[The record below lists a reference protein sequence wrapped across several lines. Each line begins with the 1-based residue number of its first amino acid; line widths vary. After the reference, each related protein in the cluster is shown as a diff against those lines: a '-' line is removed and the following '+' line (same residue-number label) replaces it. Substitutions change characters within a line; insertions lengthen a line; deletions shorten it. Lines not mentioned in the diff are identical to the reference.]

1 MRFVFAIVVFV
12 VAAIMIAVGIAQRTL
27 FVTPDSLATS
37 ISNDDGSRYIVID
50 GSALTA
56 HPGAQTLEISG
67 DAAVFLAYG
76 RTPDVKA
83 WLDTQP
89 YASIGKSQLRPQTK
103 TSSANVA
110 STSASTPA
118 PGVGQGA
125 PSQEGAGPNPTDSDL
140 WLEQFTGSKSMTTSI
155 MVPAGY
161 SAIIASD
168 GSSPAPSTAKLS
180 WPVNNS
186 TPWAGPLIVGGG
198 LVLLIGLGFFLW
210 GLWHIRKARGPRR
223 SNPPKMPKPPRI
235 ARSKST
241 NRVSIVP
248 ASRGRRSA
256 GRSRFTVIPIL
267 VASAFAFGGSVTDA
281 WASPGT
287 TEAPLAAPS
296 PGTSETSLPGH
307 NPSAPAVSVRQLEN
321 IVKKVSSV
329 AADADASL
337 NANALATR
345 FAGSALDLRR
355 ANYAIRSK
363 IPEFAA
369 VQPIAASPLT
379 LTLPQATDGWPR
391 TAYTIVKNEADG
403 NQPPTLLA
411 LTQKAPRENYLVH
424 YAIALKP
431 GSTIP
436 AVSPANVGT
445 SIIAPDS
452 KLLLL
457 PPNQIA
463 TAYGDILAKGA
474 GSQFASQFEESGDSL
489 RTSVGLDY
497 KNKRQAEKPAN
508 SSIDYSLSPAV
519 EPPLAL
525 STITSGALVAV
536 DLREIESAKPTQPGS
551 TIEPTGAIKALS
563 GIGVTAKGINST
575 YEYQLLLFV
584 PPVGSTQKIEILGYT
599 QGLVSSSEVP

>member
-424 YAIALKP
+424 YAIALNRVQRFRRYRPQMWARRSLRRIRSFCCFRQTRSRRHTVTFLRRVREANLRRNSKSREIPCGRAWVSITRTNGKP
-431 GSTIP
+431 KSPRTRQLTIRFRP
-436 AVSPANVGT
+436 LS
-445 SIIAPDS
+445 SR
-452 KLLLL
+452 LLLCRRL
-457 PPNQIA
+457 RRAPSWRLICVKSNRR
-463 TAYGDILAKGA
+463 
-474 GSQFASQFEESGDSL
+474 SQRNPVRQLSRREQLRPFRASG
-489 RTSVGLDY
+489 
-497 KNKRQAEKPAN
+497 
-508 SSIDYSLSPAV
+508 
-519 EPPLAL
+519 
-525 STITSGALVAV
+525 
-536 DLREIESAKPTQPGS
+536 
-551 TIEPTGAIKALS
+551 
-563 GIGVTAKGINST
+563 
-575 YEYQLLLFV
+575 
-584 PPVGSTQKIEILGYT
+584 
-599 QGLVSSSEVP
+599 